1 MAVLKEK
8 KWQVQKALQNFYRRL
23 KMKKVKKFIHLFK
36 ERIIGF
42 WLIDDINVGDIDVG
56 DIDVGDEFQDE
67 MCYWQI

>member
-8 KWQVQKALQNFYRRL
+8 KWLVRKALQNFYRRL

-56 DIDVGDEFQDE
+56 DEFQDE